1 MLNIFAE
8 TFRIATFTDRPWL
21 RDSLQREPRSLA
33 RRDDAER
40 RWFWQGR
47 RWQAPDHRP

>member
-21 RDSLQREPRSLA
+21 RDSLQREPRDAA
-33 RRDDAER
+33 RATRN

-47 RWQAPDHRP
+47 RWQAPEGDR

>member
-1 MLNIFAE
+1 MLNILAE

-21 RDSLQREPRSLA
+21 RDSLQREPRSA
-33 RRDDAER
+33 AQAAR

-47 RWQAPDHRP
+47 RWQAPDQNR